1 MKIVHVVSE
10 LYPYVKTGGLAD
22 AVGSLAATLADSG
35 HVVSVFLP
43 GYRAALEHSGLADA
57 ERCLRLKVEM
67 GDQFYS
73 GEVRK
78 FSPRRNLTIYL
89 VCRDEWFDRRGLY
102 GNGERDYED
111 NFHRY
116 VFFQKATVETIRL
129 LDLSAD
135 VVQCHDW
142 QTGLLPLLLRTAE
155 RRLGVWLAGT
165 TVFTI
170 HNIAFQGLFPM
181 RSFYRTN
188 LPGEFRGIDG
198 VEFYGQISMMKAGIQ
213 FSDYVTTV
221 SPSYAQEIQTPAFGC
236 GLEGVIA
243 LRADRLHGYLNGI
256 DTAVWNP
263 ATDRMIPANYSAS
276 DLAGKAACRAELVK
290 VAGLAQVES
299 APVFGMVCR
308 LSEQKGLD
316 LLLAN
321 REFFLSQDLRLV
333 VLGSGDRRYEE
344 ALRAMAKERPDRIHV
359 ATRLD
364 EAMSHL
370 IEAGSDFFLM
380 PSVFEPCGLNQMYS
394 QAYGTPPLASEVGGL
409 RDTVVDCVRDPEAGT
424 GLTFP
429 ATAGGLK
436 EALGRALALWADRGR
451 YAAVQRNGMHRD
463 FSWKVAAGAYE
474 RFYESTL

>member
-22 AVGSLAATLADSG
+22 AVGALGPTLAEAG
-35 HVVSVFLP
+35 HTVSVFLP
-43 GYRAALEHSGLADA
+43 GYRAALEHPDLAKA

-73 GEVRK
+73 GEVRRI
-78 FSPRRNLTIYL
+78 SPRKNLTIYV
-89 VCRDEWFDRRGLY
+89 VCRDEWFDRRGIY

-116 VFFQKATVETIRL
+116 VFFQKAVVETVRL

-135 VVQCHDW
+135 VVHCHDW
-142 QTGLLPLLLRTAE
+142 QTGLLPLLLRSAE

-198 VEFYGQISMMKAGIQ
+198 VEFYGQISMMKGGIQ

-243 LRADRLHGYLNGI
+243 LRSDRLFGFLNGI

-263 ATDRMIPANYSAS
+263 ATDALIPAKYDAG
-276 DLAGKAACRAELVK
+276 DLTGKAACRAALVAA
-290 VAGLAQVES
+290 AGLEPS
-299 APVFGMVCR
+299 DTAPIFGMVCR
-308 LSEQKGLD
+308 FSEQKGLD

-321 REFFLSQDLRLV
+321 REFFLRQDARLV

-344 ALRAMAKERPDRIHV
+344 ACPLF
-359 ATRLD
+359 
-364 EAMSHL
+364 S
-370 IEAGSDFFLM
+370 AG
-380 PSVFEPCGLNQMYS
+380 P
-394 QAYGTPPLASEVGGL
+394 
-409 RDTVVDCVRDPEAGT
+409 
-424 GLTFP
+424 
-429 ATAGGLK
+429 
-436 EALGRALALWADRGR
+436 GRRR
-451 YAAVQRNGMHRD
+451 R
-463 FSWKVAAGAYE
+463 
-474 RFYESTL
+474 

>member
-22 AVGSLAATLADSG
+22 AVGALGPTLAEAG
-35 HVVSVFLP
+35 HTVSVFLP
-43 GYRAALEHSGLADA
+43 GYRSALEHPDMMRA

-73 GEVRK
+73 GEVRRI
-78 FSPRRNLTIYL
+78 SPRKNLTIYV
-89 VCRDEWFDRRGLY
+89 VCRDEWFDRRGIY

-116 VFFQKATVETIRL
+116 VFFQKAVVETVRL
-129 LDLSAD
+129 LDMSAD
-135 VVQCHDW
+135 VVHCHDW
-142 QTGLLPLLLRTAE
+142 QTGLLPLLLRSAE
-155 RRLGVWLAGT
+155 RRLGEWLAGT

-198 VEFYGQISMMKAGIQ
+198 VEFYGQISMMKGGIQ

-221 SPSYAQEIQTPAFGC
+221 SPSYAREIQTPAFGC

-243 LRADRLHGYLNGI
+243 LRSDRLFGFLNGI

-263 ATDRMIPANYSAS
+263 ATDALIPAKYDAG
-276 DLAGKAACRAELVK
+276 DLAGKAACRAALVAA
-290 VAGLAQVES
+290 AGLKPS
-299 APVFGMVCR
+299 DTAPIFGMVCR
-308 LSEQKGLD
+308 FSEQKGLD

-321 REFFLSQDLRLV
+321 REFFLRQDARLV

-344 ALRAMAKERPDRIHV
+344 ALRALARESPGRVFV
-359 ATRLD
+359 ANRLD
-364 EAMSHL
+364 EEMSHL

-380 PSVFEPCGLNQMYS
+380 PSLFEPCGLNQMYS
-394 QAYGTPPLASEVGGL
+394 QAYGTPPLASAVGGL
-409 RDTVVDCVRDPEAGT
+409 RDTVTDVDRDPADGT
-424 GLTFP
+424 GLSYP
-429 ATAGGLK
+429 PTASGLK
-436 EALGRALALWADRGR
+436 EALDRALALWADRGR
-451 YAAVQRNGMHRD
+451 YAAAQRNGMRRD
-463 FSWKVAAGAYE
+463 FSWKTAAGAYE